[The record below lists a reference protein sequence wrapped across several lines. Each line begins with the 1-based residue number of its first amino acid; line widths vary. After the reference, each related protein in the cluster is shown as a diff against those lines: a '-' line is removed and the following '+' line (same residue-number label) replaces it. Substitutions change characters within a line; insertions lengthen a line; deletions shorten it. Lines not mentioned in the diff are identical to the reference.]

1 MHSDERRRNEQRRN
15 EQRCDE
21 RRLER
26 VLRDADEE
34 SAEFRETARHL
45 EACPQCR
52 QRLAELSADDAI
64 LAEACETLR
73 AGGEPTLDR
82 KFLSSS
88 VAISVERLLGEDNPV
103 DCETVSLDFLGPASH
118 PEMLGRIGRYDI
130 ERLVGAGG
138 MGVVLKGFDTELHRV
153 VAIKVQLPQLATS
166 GAARRRFAREAQAAA
181 AVVHEHVIP
190 IYNVETDGDLPYLV
204 MQFVPGHSLQTRVDE
219 HGPLA
224 VKEVLRIAR
233 QAASGLA
240 AAHAQGVVHRDVKP
254 ANILLEESVDRVL
267 LSDFGLAR
275 TVDDA
280 TLTRTGT
287 LTGTPHYMSPEQAG
301 GQNVGPRS
309 DLFSLGS
316 VIYFMCTGRPPYR
329 GDSPMAVLNRI
340 CHEPHRPLDDVNPD
354 VPIELA
360 ELVDRLLAKD
370 PAHRFAAASEVE
382 ARCAALLS
390 DVQQGRRRRRRHWL
404 RRLRRNVPLA
414 RRVAIG
420 TAAALVCMLVGA
432 WVAWLALVHN
442 VPPSA
447 PRETASQGGKS
458 APEQSAPEQP
468 PSPTRPP
475 AAAAAEIVREPP
487 DPFPQDLLEA
497 RQRLQAIEIRDTH
510 SGSAPADGHAW
521 WRAEITKLR
530 SLLSV
535 LEPASSEQ
543 PAPKRPSETPNSL
556 PKD

>member
-1 MHSDERRRNEQRRN
+1 MRSDK
-15 EQRCDE
+15 QRCDE

-34 SAEFRETARHL
+34 SAEFRETARHV
-45 EACPQCR
+45 EACPECR

-73 AGGEPTLDR
+73 AGGEPTIDR

-166 GAARRRFAREAQAAA
+166 AAARRRFAREAQAAA

-224 VKEVLRIAR
+224 VKEVLRLAR

-287 LTGTPHYMSPEQAG
+287 LAGTPHYMSPEQAC

-360 ELVDRLLAKD
+360 DLVDRLLAKD

-382 ARCAALLS
+382 ARCAALLA
-390 DVQQGRRRRRRHWL
+390 DVQQGRRLRRRNWL

-420 TAAALVCMLVGA
+420 TAAALACMLIGA
-432 WVAWLALVHN
+432 WVAWLALVRN

-447 PRETASQGGKS
+447 PGQPALQGGKLALQ
-458 APEQSAPEQP
+458 APASER
-468 PSPTRPP
+468 PSPEPP
-475 AAAAAEIVREPP
+475 RNSTPPRAAATTDTVREPP
-487 DPFPQDLLEA
+487 DPFPQDLLET
-497 RQRLQAIEIRDTH
+497 RQRLQAIETRDTR
-510 SGSAPADGHAW
+510 SRAAPADGNSDAL
-521 WRAEITKLR
+521 WRGEIAKLR
-530 SLLSV
+530 SLLLV
-535 LEPASSEQ
+535 PAPASSEQ
-543 PAPKRPSETPNSL
+543 PAPKHPSETPNSL

>member
-1 MHSDERRRNEQRRN
+1 MRSDDR
-15 EQRCDE
+15 RCDE

-34 SAEFRETARHL
+34 SAEFRETARHV
-45 EACPQCR
+45 EACPKCR
-52 QRLAELSADDAI
+52 QRLAELSAGDAV

-73 AGGEPTLDR
+73 AGGEPTIDR

-166 GAARRRFAREAQAAA
+166 AAARRRFAREAQAAA

-224 VKEVLRIAR
+224 VKEVLRLAR

-287 LTGTPHYMSPEQAG
+287 LTGTPHYMSPEQAC

-340 CHEPHRPLDDVNPD
+340 CHEPHRPVDEVNPD

-370 PAHRFAAASEVE
+370 PAHRFASASEVE
-382 ARCAALLS
+382 ARCNALLA
-390 DVQQGRRRRRRHWL
+390 DVQQGRPRKRRNWL
-404 RRLRRNVPLA
+404 RRLRRNAPLA

-420 TAAALVCMLVGA
+420 TAAALFCMLIGA
-432 WVAWLALVHN
+432 WAAWLT
-442 VPPSA
+442 VPQYVRQYVPQ
-447 PRETASQGGKS
+447 PGPKNLLREPAFQGGQPV
-458 APEQSAPEQP
+458 PEPSRPEQP
-468 PSPTRPP
+468 PPNPTPP
-475 AAAAAEIVREPP
+475 PEAAAAEIVREPP
-487 DPFPQDLLEA
+487 DPFPQDLLET
-497 RQRLQAIEIRDTH
+497 RQRLQEIETRDTH
-510 SGSAPADGHAW
+510 SETLPADDRAL
-521 WRAEITKLR
+521 WRGEIARLH
-530 SLLSV
+530 SLLSA
-535 LEPASSEQ
+535 LQ
-543 PAPKRPSETPNSL
+543 PDLSDKQDPKRPTETPNSL

>member
-1 MHSDERRRNEQRRN
+1 MRCEERRCNEQR
-15 EQRCDE
+15 
-21 RRLER
+21 LVR
-26 VLRDADEE
+26 VLRDADEQ
-34 SAEFRETARHL
+34 SAEFRETARHV
-45 EACPQCR
+45 EACPRCR
-52 QRLAELSADDAI
+52 QRLAELSAGDAV

-166 GAARRRFAREAQAAA
+166 AAARRRFAREAQAAA

-190 IYNVETDGDLPYLV
+190 IYNVETEGDLPYLV

-224 VKEVLRIAR
+224 VKEVLRLAR

-287 LTGTPHYMSPEQAG
+287 LAGTPHYMSPEQAERAERRPAVRFVQPGERDLLHVHGPAAVPRRLAHG
-301 GQNVGPRS
+301 GAQPHLPRAAS
-309 DLFSLGS
+309 PSRRSEPRRPRRAGGA
-316 VIYFMCTGRPPYR
+316 GRPPAGQR
-329 GDSPMAVLNRI
+329 SR
-340 CHEPHRPLDDVNPD
+340 
-354 VPIELA
+354 
-360 ELVDRLLAKD
+360 
-370 PAHRFAAASEVE
+370 
-382 ARCAALLS
+382 AAL
-390 DVQQGRRRRRRHWL
+390 
-404 RRLRRNVPLA
+404 
-414 RRVAIG
+414 
-420 TAAALVCMLVGA
+420 
-432 WVAWLALVHN
+432 
-442 VPPSA
+442 
-447 PRETASQGGKS
+447 
-458 APEQSAPEQP
+458 
-468 PSPTRPP
+468 
-475 AAAAAEIVREPP
+475 
-487 DPFPQDLLEA
+487 
-497 RQRLQAIEIRDTH
+497 RQRE
-510 SGSAPADGHAW
+510 
-521 WRAEITKLR
+521 R
-530 SLLSV
+530 SRSPLCGPLG
-535 LEPASSEQ
+535 
-543 PAPKRPSETPNSL
+543 
-556 PKD
+556 

>member
-1 MHSDERRRNEQRRN
+1 MRSNEKHRYERL
-15 EQRCDE
+15 CDE

-45 EACPQCR
+45 EVCAKCR
-52 QRLAELSADDAI
+52 ERLAELSAADAI

-73 AGGEPTLDR
+73 AGGEPTIDR

-88 VAISVERLLGEDNPV
+88 VAISIERLLGEDNPV
-103 DCETVSLDFLGPASH
+103 DCETVSLEFLGPARH

-130 ERLVGAGG
+130 ERLIGAGG

-153 VAIKVQLPQLATS
+153 VAIKVMLPQLATS
-166 GAARRRFAREAQAAA
+166 AAARRRFAREAQAAA

-190 IYNVETDGDLPYLV
+190 IYNVETEGDLPYLV

-224 VKEVLRIAR
+224 VKEVLRLAR

-287 LTGTPHYMSPEQAG
+287 LAGTPHYMSPEQAG
-301 GQNVGPRS
+301 GQNVGPQS

-329 GDSPMAVLNRI
+329 GESPMAVLNRI
-340 CHEPHRPLDDVNPD
+340 CHEPHRPLDEVNAD

-360 ELVDRLLAKD
+360 ELVDRLLAKE

-382 ARCAALLS
+382 ARCAALLA
-390 DVQQGRRRRRRHWL
+390 DVQQGRRLRRRNWL
-404 RRLRRNVPLA
+404 RRLRRNGPIA
-414 RRVAIG
+414 RRVAI
-420 TAAALVCMLVGA
+420 AAAAGLVCMLIGA
-432 WVAWLALVHN
+432 WVAWLALPSR
-442 VPPSA
+442 VPPNA
-447 PRETASQGGKS
+447 V
-458 APEQSAPEQP
+458 PELVAQRGRRAPEQP
-468 PSPTRPP
+468 AAGQLSKQQPV
-475 AAAAAEIVREPP
+475 AAAADIVREPP
-487 DPFPQDLLEA
+487 DPFPQDLLET
-497 RQRLQAIEIRDTH
+497 RQRLQKIEARDTSIESMPPGGDAAWRGEIAKLH
-510 SGSAPADGHAW
+510 SM
-521 WRAEITKLR
+521 
-530 SLLSV
+530 LSV
-535 LEPASSEQ
+535 LEPGSFLP
-543 PAPKRPSETPNSL
+543 PAPKRPSEPPSSL

>member
-1 MHSDERRRNEQRRN
+1 M
-15 EQRCDE
+15 
-21 RRLER
+21 
-26 VLRDADEE
+26 LRDADEQ
-34 SAEFRETARHL
+34 SAEFRETARHV
-45 EACPQCR
+45 EACPRCR
-52 QRLAELSADDAI
+52 QRLAELSAGDAV

-166 GAARRRFAREAQAAA
+166 AAARRRFAREAQAAA

-190 IYNVETDGDLPYLV
+190 IYDVETEGDLPYLV

-224 VKEVLRIAR
+224 VKEVLRLAR

-280 TLTRTGT
+280 TLTRTGM
-287 LTGTPHYMSPEQAG
+287 LAGTPHYMSPEQAG

-340 CHEPHRPLDDVNPD
+340 CHEPHRPLDEVNPD
-354 VPIELA
+354 VPVELA
-360 ELVDRLLAKD
+360 ELVDRLLAKILRSASPTRTKSK
-370 PAHRFAAASEVE
+370 PAVRPSWLTCSRDAGEDIATGCGGCGETCRLPGGWRSE
-382 ARCAALLS
+382 
-390 DVQQGRRRRRRHWL
+390 RRRHWSACWW
-404 RRLRRNVPLA
+404 A
-414 RRVAIG
+414 RGWPGWARAQGAAKRVA
-420 TAAALVCMLVGA
+420 GA
-432 WVAWLALVHN
+432 GGSGRQAGSPAPVSRQSGPARSSAEDSPRN
-442 VPPSA
+442 RTPS
-447 PRETASQGGKS
+447 R
-458 APEQSAPEQP
+458 
-468 PSPTRPP
+468 

-487 DPFPQDLLEA
+487 DPFPQELLET
-497 RQRLQAIEIRDTH
+497 RQRLREIESRETH
-510 SGSAPADGHAW
+510 GEPAPADNDSV
-521 WRAEITKLR
+521 WRGDIAKLR

-535 LEPASSEQ
+535 LDSPSSEP
-543 PAPKRPSETPNSL
+543 PAAKRPSETPNSV